1 MKLKINTR
9 ELKSLLSAVIN
20 GVSNNR
26 MIPITGLIGIEVK
39 DKQLTLSSTD
49 GINHLR
55 VFSNI
60 ESDNFYAVVPSE
72 LFYKIVQKTTSD
84 SIDMEV
90 NDSVLEFTG
99 NGKYKIELPLDESGE
114 QVKFPGYT
122 FDEKN
127 ATSSKIKLS
136 DVKLL
141 LNTNRSSLAL
151 TMEMPC
157 ITGYYI
163 YDKVITTDSYKVCCN
178 DIKLFSDDDKKL
190 ISSST
195 MDLLGV
201 MHDEEIDVL
210 CNGDKLLFKTPNTT
224 LYAVQLED
232 INKYPA
238 QAIGKHLK
246 SVFDSS
252 CKISKSALMAVLD
265 RLSLFVSDYDKN
277 AVYLSFN
284 AGELTLY
291 SKKSTGVE
299 SIQLI
304 DCSDTERSFSCCI
317 DVVVFREQVATQQED
332 IFSVFYGNKNSIKL
346 VCGKITQIIALLEDE
361 QI

>member
-9 ELKSLLSAVIN
+9 ELNKLLSTAVKC
-20 GVSNNR
+20 VSNNR
-26 MIPITGLIGIEVK
+26 MLPITGLIGIEVK
-39 DKQLTLSSTD
+39 DNQLTLSSTD

-60 ESDNFYAVVPSE
+60 ESENFYAVVPSE
-72 LFYKIVQKTTSD
+72 IFYKIVQKTTSD

-90 NDSVLEFTG
+90 NDSVLELTG

-114 QVKFPGYT
+114 TVKFPGYM

-141 LNTNRSSLAL
+141 LNTNRASLAL

-190 ISSST
+190 ISAST
-195 MDLLGV
+195 MDLLGDIGV
-201 MHDEEIDVL
+201 EEIDVL
-210 CNGDKLLFKTPNTT
+210 CNGDKLLFRTPNTT

-238 QAIGKHLK
+238 QAIEKHLE

-284 AGELTLY
+284 SGELVLY

-299 SIQLI
+299 SIQLTS
-304 DCSDTERSFSCCI
+304 CSDAERSFRCCI
-317 DVVVFREQVATQQED
+317 DVVVFREQVATQQDD
-332 IFSVFYGNKNSIKL
+332 IFSIFYGNKNSIKL
-346 VCGKITQIIALLEDE
+346 ACGKITQIIALLEDE